1 MTKKLASAKDII
13 TLPNPTLWELSE
25 DVKEITP
32 EILEIIEK
40 MKQAAIDWEDSRPH
54 EVSVALAAVQIGILK
69 NIVIVRENFEDKSV
83 KDFKV
88 FVNPR
93 IVKTEGKIITD
104 FEGCLS
110 VKDVYGQTP
119 RYNKVLVKTKNEK
132 GQDIK
137 IKAKGFLARVLQ
149 HEIDHS
155 NGTVFVDRVK
165 GQDHFYKLDQNGEL
179 QSLDYETE
187 VKPTG
192 ILRD

>member
-1 MTKKLASAKDII
+1 MKKLATAKDII
-13 TLPNPTLWELSE
+13 TLPNPTLRQLSIN
-25 DVKEITP
+25 VKKIDNQV
-32 EILEIIEK
+32 LEIIEK
-40 MKQAAIDWEDSRPH
+40 MEQAALDWEETREH

-69 NIVIVRENFEDKSV
+69 NIVIIRSNFDDKSV
-83 KDFKV
+83 KEFKV
-88 FVNPR
+88 LINPK
-93 IVKTEGKIITD
+93 IVKKEGKIITD

-110 VKDVYGQTP
+110 VKDIYGQTP
-119 RYNKVLVKTKNEK
+119 RYNKVLVKAKNEK

-155 NGTVFVDRVK
+155 NGTVFVDHVK
-165 GQDHFYKLDQNGEL
+165 NHQHFYKLDKNGEL
-179 QSLDYETE
+179 QNLNYETE

>member
-1 MTKKLASAKDII
+1 MTKKLGSAKDII
-13 TLPNPTLWELSE
+13 TLPNPTLWQLSE

-40 MKQAAIDWEDSRPH
+40 MKQAAIDWEDGREH

-69 NIVIVRENFEDKSV
+69 NIVIIRSNFDDKSV
-83 KDFKV
+83 KDFDV
-88 FVNPR
+88 LINPKIIR
-93 IVKTEGKIITD
+93 KEGKIVSD

-110 VKDVYGQTP
+110 VKDFYGKTP
-119 RYNKVLVKTKNEK
+119 RYNKVRVKAKNEK

-155 NGTVFVDRVK
+155 NGMTFVDHVK
-165 GQDHFYKLDQNGEL
+165 NHHHFYKLQTNGEL
-179 QSLDYETE
+179 KNLDYETE
-187 VKPTG
+187 VKTSG